1 MSGGAYESDL
11 LNLREQAMRNRSLAS
26 HRLFRV
32 PTFLPKIDENPRPR
46 ERAVVADGLVESRIA
61 CRADGDRVVDLH
73 RGKDRDGQE
82 ARAGAAAGNA
92 KQVAYRLH
100 RNAIKMY
107 PVSRYALQHSGGFSV
122 VALLARLWRP
132 F

>member
-26 HRLFRV
+26 NRIFRT
-32 PTFLPKIDENPRPR
+32 PTLLPKIDESTLPR
-46 ERAVVADGLVESRIA
+46 ERAAVG
-61 CRADGDRVVDLH
+61 
-73 RGKDRDGQE
+73 GQE
-82 ARAGAAAGNA
+82 ARA
-92 KQVAYRLH
+92 
-100 RNAIKMY
+100 IKMY
-107 PVSRYALQHSGGFSV
+107 LVSRHALQHSGRFSV

>member
-1 MSGGAYESDL
+1 MSGGAYELDL

-26 HRLFRV
+26 HRLFRLLIL
-32 PTFLPKIDENPRPR
+32 LPQNDESTLPADDATHRP
-46 ERAVVADGLVESRIA
+46 
-61 CRADGDRVVDLH
+61 
-73 RGKDRDGQE
+73 
-82 ARAGAAAGNA
+82 
-92 KQVAYRLH
+92 H

-107 PVSRYALQHSGGFSV
+107 PVSRYAWQHSDRFSV